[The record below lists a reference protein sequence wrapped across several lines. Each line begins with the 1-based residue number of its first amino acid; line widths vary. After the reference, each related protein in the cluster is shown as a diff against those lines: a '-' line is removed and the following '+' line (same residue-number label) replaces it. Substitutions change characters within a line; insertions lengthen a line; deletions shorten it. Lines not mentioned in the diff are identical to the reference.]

1 MSELAY
7 AVTSPWVSLDD
18 SKTNRECF
26 AVNIVSINNGLV
38 TILWSLAL
46 LITVAV
52 TVRFPPAYSFPD
64 GALLTLSFTETRS
77 VSFIFQYQCIQRS
90 D

>member
-26 AVNIVSINNGLV
+26 TVNIVSINNGLM

-46 LITVAV
+46 LIAVAA
-52 TVRFPPAYSFPD
+52 TVRFSPLYSFSD

-77 VSFIFQYQCIQRS
+77 VSFISQYQPIQRS

>member
-1 MSELAY
+1 MSKLAY
-7 AVTSPWVSLDD
+7 AVTSSWASLDD

-46 LITVAV
+46 LITVAA
-52 TVRFPPAYSFPD
+52 TVRFPPALFVSG
-64 GALLTLSFTETRS
+64 GALLTPSFTETRS
-77 VSFIFQYQCIQRS
+77 VSFISQYQRIQRS
-90 D
+90 N